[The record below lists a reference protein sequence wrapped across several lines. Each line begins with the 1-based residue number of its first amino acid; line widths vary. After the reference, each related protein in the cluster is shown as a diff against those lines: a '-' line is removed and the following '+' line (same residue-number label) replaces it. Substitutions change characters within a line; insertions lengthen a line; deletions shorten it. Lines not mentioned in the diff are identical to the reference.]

1 MLGVTFV
8 LTLETV
14 MKACLAYTRDQN
26 QRYLTNNLSPV
37 DVRVNQP
44 VGVDCSGLAC
54 QTGGG
59 RMCCIVK

>member
-44 VGVDCSGLAC
+44 VGVDCSVSLSNKWGVCNVL
-54 QTGGG
+54 
-59 RMCCIVK
+59 